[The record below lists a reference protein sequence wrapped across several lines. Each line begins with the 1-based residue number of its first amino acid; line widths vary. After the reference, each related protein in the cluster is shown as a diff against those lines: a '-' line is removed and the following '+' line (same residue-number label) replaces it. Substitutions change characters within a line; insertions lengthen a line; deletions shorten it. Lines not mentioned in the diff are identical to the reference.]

1 MAFPT
6 LFPDGQP
13 YPTNQSIQR
22 DIPLVV
28 QQIGA
33 NFLANCGICGKSTR
47 FGTEVEVHQLS
58 NFNYG
63 PTRDLFQIFIKQ
75 GGIFTRWL
83 TSMETRLVLFFYL
96 FSYLGVVC

>member
-1 MAFPT
+1 MASLILLIN
-6 LFPDGQP
+6 LF
-13 YPTNQSIQR
+13 QR

-63 PTRDLFQIFIKQ
+63 PTQDLFQIFIKQ

-83 TSMETRLVLFFYL
+83 TSMETRLALLFI
-96 FSYLGVVC
+96 FSAI

>member
-13 YPTNQSIQR
+13 YSPNQSIQR

-28 QQIGA
+28 QPIGA
-33 NFLANCGICGKSTR
+33 NFLANCVICGKSTR
-47 FGTEVEVHQLS
+47 FGTEAEVHQLS

-63 PTRDLFQIFIKQ
+63 PTRDLFPNFHK
-75 GGIFTRWL
+75 TRW
-83 TSMETRLVLFFYL
+83 SFHSLVD
-96 FSYLGVVC
+96 